1 MIEAG
6 VPAAHV
12 SRDNV
17 QHTMSAPATTLR
29 GSSTAMPSRLMSWAK
44 AARSRGARTV
54 DFDAPDR
61 AHKLDGFQRA
71 TRLLAGPKQAE
82 RRGVRA
88 CDLIDHHGRGG
99 TDPHTGELEF
109 VHERERPLPGQP
121 APMQLASVLG
131 LTERQLDVLVLMT
144 QGRQ

>member
-1 MIEAG
+1 MGEG
-6 VPAAHV
+6 
-12 SRDNV
+12 
-17 QHTMSAPATTLR
+17 SA
-29 GSSTAMPSRLMSWAK
+29 M
-44 AARSRGARTV
+44 RGARTV

-88 CDLIDHHGRGG
+88 CDLIDHHRRGG
-99 TDPHTGELEF
+99 TDPHTGQSEF

-144 QGRQ
+144 QGRSNKAIANGHTFRHSQRQRQRKQQRC